1 MNNLRKFMS
10 YKRITELPFPWSFK
24 ELMDLPIF
32 MINHIYEMLDE
43 FIEQDKQKFATMTSK
58 R

>member
-10 YKRITELPFPWSFK
+10 YKRIPELPFPWSFE
-24 ELMDLPIF
+24 ELMDLPMF

>member
-1 MNNLRKFMS
+1 MS